1 MALASGLAASCA
13 FGIVADVPPAHAVMT
28 YTIREQAGSKVLF
41 EASGS
46 LELPAIQRQED
57 FDCETDGLLV
67 FPVATFCSGP
77 ARLVNTYRILG
88 PQFFS
93 FGAFGLAT
101 QASGISTII
110 DGGGGEFGIGPYV
123 SGEPIFSQSV
133 FLGATLASLGLS
145 QLANG
150 EIATWTLQ
158 PLDQNDPY
166 TAFDTI
172 RMVVIPVPGP
182 LPMLGLGAA
191 WSLSRRL
198 RRRLRGPATP

>member
-28 YTIREQAGSKVLF
+28 YTIREQAGKKVLF
-41 EASGS
+41 EASGT
-46 LELPAIQRQED
+46 LQLPMAMRQED
-57 FDCETDGLLV
+57 LECGTDGLLY

-77 ARLVNTYRILG
+77 NRLVNSYRKLG
-88 PQFFS
+88 PQS
-93 FGAFGLAT
+93 FLFGTFKQADN
-101 QASGISTII
+101 ASGVTTIL
-110 DGGGGEFGIGPYV
+110 DGGGAEFGIGPYV
-123 SGEPIFSQSV
+123 SGDPIFSQSV
-133 FLGATLASLGLS
+133 FLDTTLADLGLA
-145 QLANG
+145 QVGLG

-158 PLDQNDPY
+158 PLDQSDPY

-172 RMVVIPVPGP
+172 RMTVIPVPGP
-182 LPMLGLGAA
+182 MPIFGMAAA